1 MINGNDIL
9 HEEITS
15 KFKVDSLCMDLEE
28 FTFDCNAQNTSA
40 ATKEE
45 SLASYNQLA
54 SWEVKMEVGADCDD
68 VPVFCGS
75 LLTEFNQE

>member
-45 SLASYNQLA
+45 SLASYN
-54 SWEVKMEVGADCDD
+54 
-68 VPVFCGS
+68 
-75 LLTEFNQE
+75 